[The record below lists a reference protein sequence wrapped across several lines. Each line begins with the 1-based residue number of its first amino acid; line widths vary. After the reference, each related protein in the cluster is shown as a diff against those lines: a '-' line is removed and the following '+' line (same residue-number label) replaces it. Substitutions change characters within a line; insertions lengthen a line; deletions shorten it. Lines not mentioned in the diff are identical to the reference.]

1 MAILETISGVP
12 DAARGLV
19 YWLVLFNSLSICFIF
34 HRTEARAILG
44 IWLAVMALT
53 IALAGLEVPSG
64 LIAAGAAAFW
74 TPLLFWLVR
83 RNPVDGIRE
92 PWGLY
97 LVILFASNL
106 VFSVLA
112 LANLWFR
119 AIP

>member
-12 DAARGLV
+12 DVARGLV

>member
-1 MAILETISGVP
+1 MTQS
-12 DAARGLV
+12 
-19 YWLVLFNSLSICFIF
+19 
-34 HRTEARAILG
+34 RA
-44 IWLAVMALT
+44 
-53 IALAGLEVPSG
+53 
-64 LIAAGAAAFW
+64 
-74 TPLLFWLVR
+74 PLLFWLVR

>member
-1 MAILETISGVP
+1 
-12 DAARGLV
+12 
-19 YWLVLFNSLSICFIF
+19 
-34 HRTEARAILG
+34 
-44 IWLAVMALT
+44 MALA
-53 IALAGLEVPSG
+53 IALAGREVPSG

-112 LANLWFR
+112 LANLR
-119 AIP
+119 LQTIA